1 VKDLLIL
8 LILTFKTPLNITY
21 MKKITL
27 LVATFLAL
35 VTALHAATGIFGAYL
50 TVDGTKYKSDGS
62 YGGSEA
68 TFNGAD
74 FGDMTIGSSSLIL
87 SQGETLTY
95 ADNGHSTF
103 AFALAYR
110 VRLASDPQSTAS
122 GDYTFITMGDGVSIG
137 GNDEKAEFTG
147 STLDFLN
154 GISAP
159 VSNTI
164 YAIDIVHKA
173 GAWEGGSNF
182 ERLANVS
189 NTSPGSTDWTATDA
203 FTATFVVVPEP
214 STYALIAGLFGL
226 SYIAMRRRKA

>member
-1 VKDLLIL
+1 
-8 LILTFKTPLNITY
+8 

-35 VTALHAATGIFGAYL
+35 VTSLHAATGIFGAYL
-50 TVDGTKYKSDGS
+50 TVDGTKYKSDDR

-87 SQGETLTY
+87 SQGETLAY

-103 AFALAYR
+103 EFALAYR
-110 VRLASDPQSTAS
+110 VRLDTESQSINPD
-122 GDYTFITMGDGVSIG
+122 DYTFITMGDGASIG

-154 GISAP
+154 GLSAP

-182 ERLANVS
+182 ERLANV
-189 NTSPGSTDWTATDA
+189 NSPNPGDTAWGSTDA
-203 FTATFVVVPEP
+203 FTATFTVVAVPEP
-214 STYALIAGLFGL
+214 SSYALIAGLFGL